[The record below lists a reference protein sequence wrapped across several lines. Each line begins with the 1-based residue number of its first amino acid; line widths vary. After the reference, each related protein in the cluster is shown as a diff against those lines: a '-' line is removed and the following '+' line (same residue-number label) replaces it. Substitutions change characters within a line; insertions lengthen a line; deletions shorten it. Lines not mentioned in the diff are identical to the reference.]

1 MLTFQSGYAHTRFP
15 EKREQKAKSQQ
26 NAKRQQKTKNRKR
39 CRHCSVLRTLYRKR
53 GISTT

>member
-15 EKREQKAKSQQ
+15 EKREQKAKSQK
-26 NAKRQQKTKNRKR
+26 KRQQKTKNRKR